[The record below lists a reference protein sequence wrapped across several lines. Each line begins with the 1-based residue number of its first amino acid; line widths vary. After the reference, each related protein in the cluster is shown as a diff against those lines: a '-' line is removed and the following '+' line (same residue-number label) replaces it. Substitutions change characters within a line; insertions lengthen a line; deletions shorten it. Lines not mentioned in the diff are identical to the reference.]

1 MKKQTYCL
9 PLNATRMN
17 GIEVNYLGSID
28 SPSMLVFVGRNN
40 SEKKSTSIDF
50 LIQELH
56 QMGISVCWYESK
68 TTQTSKLLTSK
79 YELFC
84 KTRFTQVFKKNP
96 ILETIFRTVIKSFIM
111 LAHPK
116 RWDYILRAKMPGR
129 LYFSGSDLRAF
140 LRTLTSKNV
149 YLISHSAGGITS
161 STIESEFS
169 IKAMAC
175 FGYPFKHPDKDQE
188 SYRTKH
194 LANLKK
200 PFLILQ
206 GAEDE
211 YGSSEDA
218 RRYALSPSIQIA
230 PLASGHDYDNLSEAD
245 FRRTLSLLQDLFGLR
260 QRGGIRHD

>member
-1 MKKQTYCL
+1 MKKQTYLL
-9 PLNATRMN
+9 PWKVTWIN
-17 GIEVNYLGSID
+17 GIEVNYLGSLD

-40 SEKKSTSIDF
+40 SKKKSTSIDF

-56 QMGISVCWYESK
+56 LMGISVCWYESK
-68 TTQTSKLLTSK
+68 TMQTSKLLTSK

-84 KTRFTQVFKKNP
+84 KTRFAQVLQRNP
-96 ILETIFRTVIKSFIM
+96 IFETLFRRVIKSFIL

-116 RWDYILRAKMPGR
+116 RWDYLLRAKMLGKI
-129 LYFSGSDLRAF
+129 YFLGSDLRAF
-140 LRTLTSKNV
+140 LCSLASKNV
-149 YLISHSAGGITS
+149 FLISHSAGGITS
-161 STIESEFS
+161 SSIESEFA

-175 FGYPFKHPDKDQE
+175 FGYPFKHPDRGHE

-206 GAEDE
+206 GANDE

-230 PLASGHDYDNLSEAD
+230 PLESGHDYDNLSETD
-245 FRRTLSLLQDLFGLR
+245 FRTTLVLLQDFFRLN
-260 QRGGIRHD
+260 QRDGIRHD